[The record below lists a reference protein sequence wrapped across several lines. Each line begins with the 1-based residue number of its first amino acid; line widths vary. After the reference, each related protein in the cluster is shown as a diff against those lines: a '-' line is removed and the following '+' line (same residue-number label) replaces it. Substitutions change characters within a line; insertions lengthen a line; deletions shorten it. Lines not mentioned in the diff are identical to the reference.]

1 MKIKKKIFIFL
12 IFYFSFFE
20 IISSAK
26 ANTKIIVKI
35 NSELI
40 TSYDIKNK
48 IITSLII
55 SNQEINQRNINDLKP
70 KALESLIQSRLKK
83 IELDKYNLKDETAQ
97 VNAYLGSISSN
108 NIENFKKLFL
118 KNKLDYQSFIDEIN
132 IEFKWKRLIFNRYSK
147 KIEID
152 ENEIKNE
159 IMKNI
164 NSKENSFEYNLS
176 EIEILSTEKG
186 LDEKKINEIK
196 IEIKNSGFEE
206 AVKKFSISSTA
217 NNNGKLGWVKS
228 DSLSTTYKKKLKGI
242 KIGQITSPIKAQN
255 KIILLKL
262 NDKKNLRLSEK
273 EIEIIKKEI
282 INKKK
287 EELFNLYSNS
297 LISKLKSDNFI
308 EYYK

>member
-40 TSYDIKNK
+40 TNYDIKNK

-70 KALESLIQSRLKK
+70 KALESLIQIRLKK

>member
-1 MKIKKKIFIFL
+1 
-12 IFYFSFFE
+12 
-20 IISSAK
+20 
-26 ANTKIIVKI
+26 
-35 NSELI
+35 
-40 TSYDIKNK
+40 
-48 IITSLII
+48 
-55 SNQEINQRNINDLKP
+55 
-70 KALESLIQSRLKK
+70 
-83 IELDKYNLKDETAQ
+83 
-97 VNAYLGSISSN
+97 
-108 NIENFKKLFL
+108 
-118 KNKLDYQSFIDEIN
+118 
-132 IEFKWKRLIFNRYSK
+132 
-147 KIEID
+147 
-152 ENEIKNE
+152 
-159 IMKNI
+159 MKNI

-186 LDEKKINEIK
+186 LDEKINEIK

>member
-228 DSLSTTYKKKLKGI
+228 DSLSTTYKKKLH
-242 KIGQITSPIKAQN
+242 
-255 KIILLKL
+255 
-262 NDKKNLRLSEK
+262 
-273 EIEIIKKEI
+273 
-282 INKKK
+282 
-287 EELFNLYSNS
+287 
-297 LISKLKSDNFI
+297 
-308 EYYK
+308 